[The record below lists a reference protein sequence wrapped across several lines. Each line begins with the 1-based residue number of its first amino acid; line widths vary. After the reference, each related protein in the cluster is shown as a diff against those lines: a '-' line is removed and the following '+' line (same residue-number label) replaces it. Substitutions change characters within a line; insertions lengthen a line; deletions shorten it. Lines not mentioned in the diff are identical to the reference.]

1 MKRELHVFGCS
12 FTDYPQWPIWADWLA
27 MYFPDKSFFKHATG
41 GVGNKAIFNKVIN
54 VLSTMDSYQDKVF
67 VIQWGSCAR
76 EDRFH
81 KEHNHASTLQS
92 LYQQCGALGNTHCY
106 SKEFVKNDFSFKQA
120 VYEHV
125 NQVYTVAELFKAK
138 KINSVMTYML
148 DPTIENMLGE
158 PGFNTNNEWASV
170 AEIDNLLPLYAV
182 LKRYYAKYNF
192 TESCMTMDQ
201 MNYNDVV
208 YSFVNDENKIMREGH
223 PSPREGY
230 MFMKNHIL
238 PMLPFLPQVSDNKI
252 KIIEDLVDE
261 WLEYAKIPKYHL
273 SKQEPKTWPCF
284 RRFGNTSPMAVEK
297 YLGYLYEKI

>member
-1 MKRELHVFGCS
+1 MKKELHVFGCS

-92 LYQQCGALGNTHCY
+92 LYNQCGALGNTHCY
-106 SKEFVKNDFSFKQA
+106 SKEFVKNEFSFKQA

-138 KINSVMTYML
+138 KINYVMTYML

-238 PMLPFLPQVSDNKI
+238 PMLPFLPQVSDNNI

-261 WLEYAKIPKYHL
+261 WLEYAKIPEYHL
-273 SKQEPKTWPCF
+273 SKKEPKTWPCF

-297 YLGYLYEKI
+297 YLGYLYKNI

>member
-1 MKRELHVFGCS
+1 MKKELHVFGCS

-138 KINSVMTYML
+138 KINKGRRPAPNSLIFSPMGIARSAGGRTG
-148 DPTIENMLGE
+148 PSA
-158 PGFNTNNEWASV
+158 GFNLQRT
-170 AEIDNLLPLYAV
+170 
-182 LKRYYAKYNF
+182 K
-192 TESCMTMDQ
+192 M
-201 MNYNDVV
+201 
-208 YSFVNDENKIMREGH
+208 
-223 PSPREGY
+223 
-230 MFMKNHIL
+230 
-238 PMLPFLPQVSDNKI
+238 
-252 KIIEDLVDE
+252 
-261 WLEYAKIPKYHL
+261 
-273 SKQEPKTWPCF
+273 
-284 RRFGNTSPMAVEK
+284 
-297 YLGYLYEKI
+297 